1 MTRPSRIAAL
11 LSVLVAG
18 LAVVAVASAWDAVK
32 YASDEAVGGYGTR
45 QTCCVA
51 YREFN
56 RVWRPLGN
64 TFCLFYNGTSGLLC
78 NKTENP
84 YTDIRNMTAQAVC
97 ANGNYW
103 GTPHVTCLTTKP

>member
-1 MTRPSRIAAL
+1 MGPRIAA
-11 LSVLVAG
+11 VLASLVTA
-18 LAVVAVASAWDAVK
+18 LALAASASAWDAVK
-32 YASDEAVGGYGTR
+32 YASDEAVGGYDTR
-45 QTCCVA
+45 STCCVA

-64 TFCLFYNGTSGLLC
+64 TFGLFYNGVSSAVW

-84 YTDIRNMTAQAVC
+84 FTDVRSMRGQAVC